1 VVRDSAVDALCHGA
15 DLAVPGISKLDADIN
30 IKDLVAIFTLKDE
43 LIGLGKA
50 AMDTKAMLI
59 EDSGIA
65 INTKRVIMKPGTYP
79 KMWKTPG

>member
-1 VVRDSAVDALCHGA
+1 
-15 DLAVPGISKLDADIN
+15 
-30 IKDLVAIFTLKDE
+30 LVAIFTLKDE